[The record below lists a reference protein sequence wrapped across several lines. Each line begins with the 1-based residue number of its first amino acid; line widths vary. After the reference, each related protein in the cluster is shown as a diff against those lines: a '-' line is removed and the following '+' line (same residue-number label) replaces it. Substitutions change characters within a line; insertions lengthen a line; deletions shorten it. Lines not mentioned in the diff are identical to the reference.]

1 MARVKNVFSDTSIV
15 YNYIISGDIC
25 SELANGDHIIENTSI
40 SMVVDNQRNEWQK
53 WIEGQ
58 HRSREGKLILLK

>member
-15 YNYIISGDIC
+15 YNYIISGDIY